1 MQGKLLWFLG
11 LWSSS
16 SCSSCPFL
24 CNWAPCSVM
33 EKSGKDGIVASSV
46 TEAWK
51 ETRHITILLADW
63 TAVAGSCLIK
73 YSHSPITFCFKQWHL
88 GASGV
93 SVSETGGLFTA
104 CIWITS
110 STCAGLVH
118 TPLSIMEV
126 IRGFELTSWIL
137 SCMVCK
143 LPPKAGCWIRTRL
156 PQCLKKE
163 CVKSPPIGLPSV
175 ISSCYS
181 PKRFAAWIR
190 ACYFFVC
197 WFALIFFCLN
207 LFVYLENYWVSFR
220 ALH

>member
-24 CNWAPCSVM
+24 CNGAPCSVM

-51 ETRHITILLADW
+51 ETITILLADW

-88 GASGV
+88 GASSV
-93 SVSETGGLFTA
+93 TVSETGGLFTA
-104 CIWITS
+104 CIESHLPLVQDLCIPLFPSQGWSEVLNWPLGS
-110 STCAGLVH
+110 SSAWCA
-118 TPLSIMEV
+118 
-126 IRGFELTSWIL
+126 
-137 SCMVCK
+137 SCHQRLAVEFG
-143 LPPKAGCWIRTRL
+143 PGCPNAW
-156 PQCLKKE
+156 KE
-163 CVKSPPIGLPSV
+163 CVKSPPNGLPSV

-181 PKRFAAWIR
+181 PKRFVAWIR

-197 WFALIFFCLN
+197 WFALSFFFFYN